1 MNVWCKGLTDLWRRA
16 LTLVLDALGQPERS
30 PGKQTVLYK
39 VTKVFAICG
48 KFVLL
53 VMFRKVVPS
62 SVKLPEH
69 PVTQKLPGVGYYPSR
84 AYESIGWCLNL

>member
-53 VMFRKVVPS
+53 VMFRKVVPRLS
-62 SVKLPEH
+62 MIVIH
-69 PVTQKLPGVGYYPSR
+69 PIEKGFKRKSYVFVEDLFDISAV
-84 AYESIGWCLNL
+84 